1 MDHDADEQSFQLQAL
16 EIREPDAGFDPQL
29 PPQTGE
35 EYLMHM
41 AYERKRCPAV
51 VTKRSSKIKK
61 DVSDRGQEMLE
72 SMPLPPHKCL
82 LPTPEWRDEQ
92 TKSFQA
98 ARSQVLEMREELTAH
113 NYDQSAEPPLTTDT
127 EKWQEF
133 CRERQ
138 PLLSTLLHLSQS
150 DLEQLLEM
158 LSQWLQAE
166 ESVDLLIRDVWLG
179 RWLYATLVCLH
190 LPLEPFVYSTLRGIA
205 RSCIQL
211 RNALS
216 EQEVKRAAPYNLIIT
231 LIVQV
236 FAQSD
241 METYL

>member
-1 MDHDADEQSFQLQAL
+1 MEHDAEEQSFQLQAL

-41 AYERKRCPAV
+41 LYERKRCPAV

-61 DVSDRGQEMLE
+61 DVSNRGLEMLE

-82 LPTPEWRDEQ
+82 LPTPEWRNEQ
-92 TKSFQA
+92 AKSFQS
-98 ARSQVLEMREELTAH
+98 ARAQVLAMREELTAH
-113 NYDQSAEPPLTTDT
+113 NYDQSAEPPLTSDIV
-127 EKWQEF
+127 KWEAF
-133 CRERQ
+133 CREKL

-150 DLEQLLEM
+150 DLEYLLEM

-166 ESVDLLIRDVWLG
+166 ETVDLLVTDAWLG

-190 LPLEPFVYSTLRGIA
+190 LPLEPFVFSTLRGIA

-211 RNALS
+211 RNKLS
-216 EQEVKRAAPYNLIIT
+216 EEEVKRAAPYNLIIT

-241 METYL
+241 LNAYL